1 MEALTV
7 RPTLPLDSPE
17 DAILGVPI
25 LVADVG
31 IPPLSQI
38 ELAVALNPTFT
49 IFWLGSNDTLGA
61 VLGADPAAVTPFP
74 VFQQAYQMAVGA
86 ILSTGS
92 QMVIGNIPDVTITP
106 FLTPAQTIAALLGAP
121 LEVIGPVL
129 GIGSGDFVT
138 APGVTLA
145 SAILT
150 GQAPGPLP
158 GNVVLTAEEASAIT
172 AATAQMN
179 ALIAGV
185 GLNFNVPVVDVRA
198 LYQDLKQNG
207 ATVAGTQLTTDFLGG
222 LFSLDGIHPTNT
234 GQALI
239 ANEFIDTMN
248 AFYGIPIPLVDV
260 AAVLA
265 EDPLVFNKGG
275 GQVIFRLLS

>member
-198 LYQDLKQNG
+198 LYQ
-207 ATVAGTQLTTDFLGG
+207 
-222 LFSLDGIHPTNT
+222 
-234 GQALI
+234 
-239 ANEFIDTMN
+239 MN
-248 AFYGIPIPLVDV
+248 AFYGIPISLISNRMEPPS
-260 AAVLA
+260 LA
-265 EDPLVFNKGG
+265 P
-275 GQVIFRLLS
+275 S